1 MLQYYEENYCR
12 QLSERIFKM
21 SCTILKCQSKMIIN
35 TMPHAPRVAWP
46 EYTTWCQK
54 CKFEAVQFFLIFVLP
69 RLCNVS
75 CVYPLDYEYVR
86 TTLNWISAAL
96 SIVFHFCEWILL
108 TPATAICLQ
117 LLPLCENGA
126 KHKKPH

>member
-1 MLQYYEENYCR
+1 
-12 QLSERIFKM
+12 
-21 SCTILKCQSKMIIN
+21 MIIN
-35 TMPHAPRVAWP
+35 TAPHAPRVAGP

-54 CKFEAVQFFLIFVLP
+54 CKFEAVQFVLIFVLP

-96 SIVFHFCEWILL
+96 SIVFHFCERILL
-108 TPATAICLQ
+108 TPATAAIV
-117 LLPLCENGA
+117 
-126 KHKKPH
+126 